1 MKIPASILKRLYVK
15 NSLANQDDGFSFK
28 IKNSLSNGTATSL
41 APVTVDGN
49 EYSLD
54 TMLIKTPDGEVAANE
69 VTEANTFLIKVGV
82 EVEIHV
88 KGDPL
93 SDGSHTI
100 GIGFETKEIGGIAF
114 EVDDEI

>member
-49 EYSLD
+49 EYPLD
-54 TMLIKTPDGEVAANE
+54 AMLIKTPDGEVAAKE
-69 VTEANTFLIKVGV
+69 VTEASTFLIKVGV

-93 SDGSHTI
+93 PDGSHTI

>member
-15 NSLANQDDGFSFK
+15 NSLSNLDDGFSFK
-28 IKNSLSNGTATSL
+28 IKNSLSNGTATAMS
-41 APVTVDGN
+41 PVTVDGN

-54 TMLIKTPDGEVAANE
+54 RTLIKSQDGEVSAAE
-69 VTEANTFLIKVGV
+69 VTESNTFIIKVGV

-88 KGDPL
+88 KADPL
-93 SDGSHTI
+93 PAGPHKI
-100 GIGFETKEIGGIAF
+100 GIGLETKEIGGIAF

>member
-41 APVTVDGN
+41 SPVTVDGN
-49 EYSLD
+49 EYPLD
-54 TMLIKTPDGEVAANE
+54 AMLIKTPDGEVAAAE

-93 SDGSHTI
+93 SEGSHTI

>member
-41 APVTVDGN
+41 APVTVDGS
-49 EYSLD
+49 EYPLD
-54 TMLIKTPDGEVAANE
+54 AMRIKTPDAEVSAAQ
-69 VTEANTFLIKVGV
+69 VTESNTFLIKVGV
-82 EVEIHV
+82 EVEIYV
-88 KGDPL
+88 KADPL
-93 SDGSHTI
+93 PAGPHKI